1 VRIQYSLSGA
11 LLALTMALILEGAL
25 ELPLLLGWL
34 IGINVFTLVFF
45 GIDKLNSQ
53 SSAPQRVRV
62 PEFAL
67 AFLALVGGSPAALV
81 AMVVL
86 SHKTSKT
93 GFLLLFL
100 MILGVQGAV
109 VYYFRDLVPWP

>member
-1 VRIQYSLSGA
+1 
-11 LLALTMALILEGAL
+11 LTLALILEGAL
-25 ELPLLLGWL
+25 DLSLLLGWL
-34 IGINVFTLVFF
+34 IGINVFTFVFF

-81 AMVVL
+81 AMFVL
-86 SHKTSKT
+86 SHKISKT

-100 MILGVQGAV
+100 MILAVQGAAI
-109 VYYFRDLVPWP
+109 YFFRDSIPWP